1 MASIHILENNNTQA
15 VLKVYRDT
23 AGTETITLAS
33 LALVSEEISGTPT
46 VNIRSIMFGM
56 KPTSNVVVQRDV
68 SGTPE
73 GKIYLCSTG
82 YVDFAGNGYSD
93 NTYNDRDIQ
102 IVFSNEG
109 TIFLNV
115 SKVTGY
121 KTKLQPAE
129 FSVYDDPT
137 STTA

>member
-1 MASIHILENNNTQA
+1 MASIHIIENNNTQST
-15 VLKVYRDT
+15 LKVYRDT

-33 LALVSEEISGTPT
+33 LALASEEISGTPT
-46 VNIRSIMFGM
+46 VNIRGIMFGM

-82 YVDFAGNGYSD
+82 YVDFAGNGYTD
-93 NTYNDRDIQ
+93 NTYNDKDIQ

-109 TIFLNV
+109 TIFINV

-121 KTKLQPAE
+121 KSKLQPAE
-129 FSVYDDPT
+129 FSVYDNPA